1 MIQYRNVQEHE
12 INRELFSGFNRHQV
26 VTKCFRK
33 ENGAWVIKDIPFIDD
48 WSEENYLELVDCLK
62 HTVRTGGFV
71 YAAFQNDILK
81 GFASVEPELFC
92 PGQNYLDLSS
102 IHVSEDMRGH
112 GIGRVL
118 FSAAKEW
125 AKAHGA
131 GKLYISAHSSV
142 ESQAF
147 YRAMGCKEAE
157 VYNQEHVLL
166 EPFDCQLECK
176 L

>member
-1 MIQYRNVQEHE
+1 MIQYRNLQEQE

-33 ENGAWVIKDIPFIDD
+33 ENDAWIIKDIPFIDD
-48 WSEENYLELVDCLK
+48 WSEENYLDLVDCLK

-81 GFASVEPELFC
+81 GFVSVEPEMFC
-92 PGQNYLDLSS
+92 PGQNYMDLSS

-131 GKLYISAHSSV
+131 EKLYISAHSSV

-147 YRAMGCKEAE
+147 YRAMGCKEAK
-157 VYNQEHVLL
+157 VYNREHVLR